1 MLFVDQY
8 DSNPLSVNTK
18 DNTGAPANPTSIV
31 CTVTPSA
38 TGVAVTPTVT
48 TSPVGTHTV
57 QAPTDLVGHYTV
69 AWRAT
74 GANLS
79 AYADSYNVEPADWR
93 GIVPLAEV
101 RAKLEFRNP
110 DAANAKDEEL
120 RSYIL
125 AATDFIESRIGPVV
139 RRTITEVVR
148 PANGILFMSG
158 PVISVTSITDTY
170 GYGSTY
176 NVANFL
182 PDGAAIYP
190 LANVATI
197 SYPVTVTYVGGRAVI
212 PALIRQAALDYV
224 KWMWDSSQRGP
235 TSLPVEDFGVQPQ
248 ATVPFRILQALEPYM
263 SPVVA

>member
-1 MLFVDQY
+1 MFDLGDPV
-8 DSNPLSVNTK
+8 PLSVQVK
-18 DNTGAPANPTSIV
+18 DSTGALANAGAITLTITLPDGTS
-31 CTVTPSA
+31 A
-38 TGVAVTPTVT
+38 TPTVSNPSTGVYTASYAT
-48 TSPVGTHTV
+48 T
-57 QAPTDLVGHYTV
+57 QAGHHAV
-69 AWRAT
+69 RWVAT
-74 GANLS
+74 GLNAS
-79 AYADSYNVEPADWR
+79 AFTDAFEVDVAAPSGLVS
-93 GIVPLAEV
+93 LAEV
-101 RAKLEFRNP
+101 RAHLEFRNP
-110 DAANAKDEEL
+110 DTANAKDEEL
-120 RSYIL
+120 RRYID

-148 PANGILFMSG
+148 PASGILFMSG

-182 PDGAAIYP
+182 PDGSAIYP
-190 LANVATI
+190 LANVATV